1 MTYYCTPPNCPLI
14 ALYADDVS
22 ILTTAH
28 KKEDTEAAAQSV
40 VNSVVIWSQEW
51 KSNLNTDKSEV
62 CLFSTWSNNSSWN
75 PTIFVGLQKVHLN
88 TTPPLFGVI
97 LDRGLTFN
105 AHLKKL
111 TALLTSGIRIISSYF
126 LGLAPF
132 HIKDGH
138 SGIGSGKLD
147 YTAPAL
153 QPWLSDTNLSC
164 LDRQTTN
171 LNVLL

>member
-28 KKEDTEAAAQSV
+28 KKKDTEAAAQSV

-111 TALLTSGIRIISSYF
+111 TALLTSDIRIIR
-126 LGLAPF
+126 A
-132 HIKDGH
+132 
-138 SGIGSGKLD
+138 
-147 YTAPAL
+147 TAHT
-153 QPWLSDTNLSC
+153 S
-164 LDRQTTN
+164 
-171 LNVLL
+171 